1 MTETYWLDDKP
12 EIVISKI
19 DAMDTQWRT
28 FQGNPFYDMWFRNS
42 YAYYSTVLDEDSVV
56 SSLNFRGSKGELVE
70 MKVPQA
76 RSLVR
81 QMLTLITKQRLSF
94 QAIAEIDQYNYIQ
107 NMRKT
112 NALIQEELKD
122 GGLDKKRSTVA
133 EHALVLG
140 TGFFACLQ
148 RFDRGAQT
156 GMSPHGGKIFEG
168 KTEIEAI
175 HPIDMLYDF
184 RISPFTDVNWVR
196 ITTKRNRFD
205 LIAMYPELEQKILA
219 LPSCWERSA
228 QQDQFFTADDRDM
241 VFQYHLIHAK
251 TPAMPKGRYLCYSDK
266 DTAYYDDENIFGGIP
281 VCPVIPEEVFTY
293 SIGYPI
299 LASLLPSQEMYDHDY
314 SAVATNHSALA
325 IRNMAIARNSNV
337 SIQSMP
343 GGLNLISYTPQNV
356 PGGGKPEVLDFNL
369 PNNDVYNFQD
379 KLLNNMQQ
387 MTNINSAI
395 RGEVS
400 SGASGVSIATL
411 SANAIEFMSSYAMAV
426 EIALENIVT
435 WKIKILSNTVKSPR
449 KLSIASSGGVA
460 MSDSYTGDDLKGV
473 VGIKLI
479 STNPL
484 LQTQSGRE
492 MVADKL
498 LQSNPQL
505 PMQEYIAVL
514 DGAPP
519 ERMYG
524 DALSV
529 ADYLLFEREQIMKGQ
544 QPTALATDNHAKHI
558 QAHAA
563 ILNNPAARMNKK
575 ISDVCQAH
583 ILEHLRLS
591 KQTDPELMAMA
602 DLGVM
607 PQGGPPPPSQPA
619 PGPSGI
625 EPLGPQ
631 SAAPQ
636 DHPAGDLLGRGP

>member
-12 EIVISKI
+12 DIVISKI
-19 DAMDTQWRT
+19 EAMDTQWRT

-94 QAIAEIDQYNYIQ
+94 QTIAEIDQYNYIQ

-112 NALIQEELKD
+112 NAIIQEELKD
-122 GGLDKKRSTVA
+122 GSLDKKRSTAA

-148 RFDRGAQT
+148 RFDRGEQI
-156 GMSPHGGKIFEG
+156 GQSPHGGKIFEG
-168 KTEIEAI
+168 RTEIEAI

-184 RISPFTDVNWVR
+184 RVSPFSDVSWVR
-196 ITTKRNRFD
+196 ITTKRNRYD
-205 LIAMYPELEQKILA
+205 LIAMYPELEQPILA

-228 QQDQFFTADDRDM
+228 QQDQFFTADDRDL

-251 TPAMPKGRYLCYSDK
+251 TPAMPDGRYLCYSDK
-266 DTAYYDDENIFGGIP
+266 DTPYYDDVNIFGGIP

-337 SIQSMP
+337 SIQAMP

-356 PGGGKPEVLDFNL
+356 PGGGKPEILDFNP

-400 SGASGVSIATL
+400 AGASGVQVATL
-411 SANAIEFMSSYAMAV
+411 SANAIEFMSAYAMAI
-426 EIALENIVT
+426 EIALENIIY

-449 KLSIASSGGVA
+449 QLSVSSNNGIA

-473 VGIKLI
+473 KGIKLI
-479 STNPL
+479 ATNPM
-484 LQTQSGRE
+484 LQTQAGRDA
-492 MVADKL
+492 MADKFL
-498 LQSNPQL
+498 TANPQM
-505 PMQEYIAVL
+505 PIQDYIAVA

-519 ERMYG
+519 DRMYG
-524 DALSV
+524 DELSLS
-529 ADYLLFEREQIMKGQ
+529 DYLLFEREQIMKGET
-544 QPTALATDNHAKHI
+544 PEALSSDNHAKHMKS
-558 QAHAA
+558 HAA
-563 ILNNPAARMNKK
+563 ILNNPAARKDPK
-575 ISDVCQAH
+575 IRQAAEMH
-583 ILEHLRLS
+583 LEEHLRLS
-591 KQTDPELMAMA
+591 RETDPFFMAMC
-602 DLGVM
+602 DTGHM
-607 PQGGPPPPSQPA
+607 PEGGQPPPPMPQDQGMPMGPEASPPTDQPA
-619 PGPSGI
+619 T
-625 EPLGPQ
+625 
-631 SAAPQ
+631 
-636 DHPAGDLLGRGP
+636 DLLQRGGM

>member
-12 EIVISKI
+12 DMVISKI

-56 SSLNFRGSKGELVE
+56 SSLNFRGTKGELVE

-94 QAIAEIDQYNYIQ
+94 QAIAEINQYDYIQ

-122 GGLDKKRSTVA
+122 GGLDKKRSTAA

-148 RFDRGAQT
+148 RFDRGDQT
-156 GMSPHGGKIFEG
+156 GTSPHGGKIYAG

-184 RISPFTDVNWVR
+184 RVSPFTDVSWVR

-205 LIAMYPELEQKILA
+205 LIAMYPELEQAILA

-228 QQDQFFTADDRDM
+228 QLDQFFSSDDRDK
-241 VFQYHLIHAK
+241 VFQYHLIHDM
-251 TPAMPKGRYLCYSDK
+251 TPAMPEGRYLCYSDK
-266 DTAYYDDENIFGGIP
+266 DTPYYDDVNIFGGIP
-281 VCPVIPEEVFTY
+281 VCPIIPEEVFTY

-299 LASLLPSQEMYDHDY
+299 LASLLPSQEMYDHDF

-337 SIQSMP
+337 AIQSMP
-343 GGLNLISYTPQNV
+343 GGLNLIQYTPQNV

-400 SGASGVSIATL
+400 AGQSGVSIATL
-411 SANAIEFMSSYAMAV
+411 SANAIEFMSGYAMAV
-426 EIALENIVT
+426 EIALENILL
-435 WKIKILSNTVKSPR
+435 WKIKILSKTVKAPR
-449 KLSIASSGGVA
+449 PLSVVSTNGIA
-460 MSDSYTGDDLKGV
+460 MSDTYVGDDLKGV
-473 VGIKLI
+473 KGIKLI
-479 STNPL
+479 STNPM
-484 LQTQSGRE
+484 LQTQAGRD
-492 MVADKL
+492 MIADKL
-498 LQSNPQL
+498 ITANPNM
-505 PMQEYIAVL
+505 PMQDYIAVL

-519 ERMYG
+519 DRMYG
-524 DALSV
+524 NALSMS
-529 ADYLLFEREQIMKGQ
+529 DYLLYEKEQIMRGEK
-544 QPTALATDNHAKHI
+544 PEALATDNHPKHI
-558 QAHAA
+558 QEHAA
-563 ILNNPAARMNKK
+563 IFNNPAARKDPNIRKANE
-575 ISDVCQAH
+575 DH
-583 ILEHLRLS
+583 ILEHIRLS
-591 KQTDPELMAMA
+591 RETDPYLMAMA
-602 DLGVM
+602 DTGLM
-607 PQGGPPPPSQPA
+607 PQGGPPMPA
-619 PGPSGI
+619 PPPDQGGGMPMGP
-625 EPLGPQ
+625 EQ
-631 SAAPQ
+631 AAPQ
-636 DHPAGDLLGRGP
+636 DQPAEDLLQRGGM